1 MKIAR
6 ILYDGEERYGIVK
19 ENSIEL
25 IPNPVRN
32 SIGIESFLDSVFLM
46 ESDATIDRSDEKIH
60 WLPPIARPGKVICV
74 GRNYLAHAEEQGRS
88 AEKRPLLFSKYPSNM
103 VGHNSEIQKPQT
115 GKHLDYEV
123 ELAVVIGKEAKHVE
137 NDVMS
142 YVFGYTVANDLTLR
156 DIQKTDPGKQWTR
169 GKAFDES
176 LPIGPVL
183 VTKDEIEDP
192 MNLEIWLSVNGEIRQ
207 KSNTQRMIYDLK
219 YLIRY
224 ITESITLYPGDIILT
239 GTPEGVGYFM
249 DPISTLKSGDVVNCG
264 ITEVGE
270 LKFRIR

>member
-32 SIGIESFLDSVFLM
+32 SLGIESFLDSVFLM

-60 WLPPIARPGKVICV
+60 WLSPIARPGKVICV

-88 AEKRPLLFSKYPSNM
+88 AEKKPLLFSKYPSNM

-123 ELAVVIGKEAKHVE
+123 ELAVVIGKEAKHVV
-137 NDVMS
+137 NDAVS
-142 YVFGYTVANDLTLR
+142 YVFGFTVANDLTLR
-156 DIQKTDPGKQWTR
+156 DIQKTDPGNQWTR

-207 KSNTQRMIYDLK
+207 KSNTQRMIYDLEH
-219 YLIRY
+219 LIRY

>member
-32 SIGIESFLDSVFLM
+32 SLGIESFLDSVFLM

-88 AEKRPLLFSKYPSNM
+88 AEKKPLLFSKYPSNM

-137 NDVMS
+137 NDAMS

-207 KSNTQRMIYDLK
+207 NSNTQRMIYDLE